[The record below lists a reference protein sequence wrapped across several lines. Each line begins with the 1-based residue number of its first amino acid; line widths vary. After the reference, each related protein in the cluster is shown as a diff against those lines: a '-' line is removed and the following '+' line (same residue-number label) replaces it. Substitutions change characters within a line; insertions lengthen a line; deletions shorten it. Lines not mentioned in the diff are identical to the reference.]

1 MQQSIESLTYGN
13 FRSLQAIRNE
23 LAMFETRIP
32 GKAIFG
38 TVVIAVFLSLC
49 WFAFGYKVSGLGE
62 QTLVSRVKDLS
73 ANDWAATLSNSLSL
87 SSILI
92 LTALG
97 LAITFGVMRVINM
110 AHGEFL
116 MLGAYTAF
124 VVGQVMNQVPG
135 WLANLTPDGEAPGF
149 WVQVFSE
156 WAPNSALYVAIPVS
170 FLVVGLIGYFVEV
183 CLIRFLYGRPLDTL
197 LATWGVGLILQQ
209 AILRNFGTDLKPMH
223 LPTVMQGHVTLGALA
238 IPNYRI
244 FLLTTTCFCLL
255 AVYLWFYRTSFGL
268 KIRAVVQNRQ
278 MAAALGISTRKVD
291 SLTFAFASG
300 LAGVAGCML
309 GHLYTVKVDMGASY
323 IVEAFMVVILGGMG
337 NMAGSVAGGGLIGTG
352 DSVVEKIIGSTPI
365 ANVIILF
372 VVVIVILLRPSG
384 LFASKERTYD

>member
-1 MQQSIESLTYGN
+1 
-13 FRSLQAIRNE
+13 
-23 LAMFETRIP
+23 MFASRISV
-32 GKAIFG
+32 KAIVW
-38 TVVIAVFLSLC
+38 TVVLAVVLSL
-49 WFAFGYKVSGLGE
+49 AFSL
-62 QTLVSRVKDLS
+62 SRVKSLTP
-73 ANDWAATLSNSLSL
+73 NDWAAILANSLSL

-124 VVGQVMNQVPG
+124 MVSQVMNQVPH
-135 WLANLTPDGEAPGF
+135 WLAEMATDGEIFGYPVETVSG
-149 WVQVFSE
+149 
-156 WAPNSALYVAIPVS
+156 WATNSGLYVAIPVS
-170 FLVVGLIGYFVEV
+170 FLVVGFIGYLLEV
-183 CLIRFLYGRPLDTL
+183 WLIRFLYGRPLDTL

-209 AILRNFGTDLKPMH
+209 TVLQKFGTDLKPMH
-223 LPTVMQGHVTLGALA
+223 LPEEMQGHLSVGALA
-238 IPNYRI
+238 IPTYRMFI
-244 FLLTTTCFCLL
+244 LGITCFCLL
-255 AVYLWFYRTSFGL
+255 AVYLWFYKTSFGL

-278 MAAALGISTRKVD
+278 MAAAMGISTRKVD

-300 LAGVAGCML
+300 LAGVAGCVL

-337 NMAGSVAGGGLIGTG
+337 NMAGSIAGGGVIGTG

-365 ANVIILF
+365 AKVIILF
-372 VVVIVILLRPSG
+372 VVVIVILIRPSG